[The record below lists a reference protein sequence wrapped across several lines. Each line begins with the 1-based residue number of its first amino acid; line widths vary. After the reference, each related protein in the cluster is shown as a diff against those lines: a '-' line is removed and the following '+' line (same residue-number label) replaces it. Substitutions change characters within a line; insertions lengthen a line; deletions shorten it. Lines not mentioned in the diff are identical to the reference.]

1 MIRPAAAQLL
11 KHEDYG
17 LRTTDLL
24 GFEQMLETLY
34 LIKPRGFCAG
44 VVRAIDIV
52 DRALALYGAPV
63 YVRKEIVHNPIVVS
77 DLRDK
82 GARFVESL
90 DEVPAGSV
98 VIFSAHGVAPEVY
111 ERASE
116 RNLNVIDATCPLVT
130 KVHIEA
136 RRFAS
141 EGRTILLV
149 GHEGHDEVIGTM
161 GEAPGQILLIENGD
175 DLDQLEGLD
184 PSKIAFLTQTTL
196 SVDDTRETIEA
207 VRARFPEIK
216 APAKEDICYATQNR
230 QEAVKAIAPR
240 IDLLL
245 VVGAANSSNSLRLV
259 EVAKQNG
266 VRAHRIDRADEIHA
280 AWLEDVRA
288 VAITAGASTPE
299 RLVDEV
305 TDFFRHRGVSRV
317 EEFEMVREN
326 VVFPLPRQLEV
337 VRSS

>member
-1 MIRPAAAQLL
+1 MI
-11 KHEDYG
+11 
-17 LRTTDLL
+17 
-24 GFEQMLETLY
+24 ETLY

-52 DRALALYGAPV
+52 ERALARYGAPV

-77 DLRDK
+77 DLRAK
-82 GARFVESL
+82 GAVFVESL
-90 DEVPAGSV
+90 GEVPPESV

-111 ERASE
+111 EDAKAR
-116 RNLNVIDATCPLVT
+116 RLDIIDATCPLVT

-136 RRFAS
+136 RRYAK
-141 EGRTILLV
+141 EGRTILLI

-161 GEAPGQILLIENGD
+161 GEAPGRMILVEDAD

-184 PSKIAFLTQTTL
+184 PANVAFLTQTTL
-196 SVDDTRETIEA
+196 SVDDTRETIDA
-207 VRARFPEIK
+207 IRARFPEIK
-216 APAKEDICYATQNR
+216 TPTKEDICYATQNR

-240 IDLLL
+240 VDLLL

-266 VRAHRIDRADEIHA
+266 VRAHRIDRASEIDA
-280 AWLEDVRA
+280 AWLEGARA

-299 RLVDEV
+299 RLVEEV
-305 TDFFRHRGVSRV
+305 TDFFRGLGVRAV

-326 VVFPLPRQLEV
+326 VVFPLPKQLETV
-337 VRSS
+337 AK